1 MKDLLRTKSTAA
13 MILVAAVNGLFF
25 LGKSAT
31 AQDAVLTF
39 SVMGDVP
46 YSSTGET
53 TLQKQIADHNK
64 YSPSEFMVHVG
75 DIKPGGGSCPES
87 VYQKVAGYLLN
98 LKAPTFI
105 IPGDNEWT
113 GCSNWDQAWSF
124 WENHFMSFEENFC
137 GAPSVDRQ
145 SVRPENFAWMKK
157 GVLLIGI
164 NMPGGNKKNPS
175 LWDQRLQ
182 QNADWVVQQLQDHK
196 NEVRGAVIF
205 AHSMKRT
212 QDPIFFDQFQPAAAA
227 FGKPILYIHGNDH
240 SWSTDK
246 PFPQQNI
253 TRVCVDEGG
262 KALPVQVTV
271 TLNTQNMF
279 SFNRVPWNSNSQP
292 INYDPCAEPGP
303 DITVNPIT
311 HDYGDVQVSGSA
323 TKAIKITNSGN
334 ENLQVTGVS
343 LTGGNASEFNI
354 QDASTFTLSPSAN
367 RDVVVNFA
375 PASEGEKNAALRL
388 VSNDPDEDPFIVDL
402 AGTGVVFD
410 PPVITSFTPQSGA
423 IGAKVTIT
431 GDNFNGASQV
441 TFNGVVANNFTI
453 DSNTQLR
460 ADVPSGATTGKIGVT
475 TPGGDATSVDDFT
488 VTAPPPTTT
497 FKPTHDAYVKSTEA
511 SSNFGTQSTLRMR
524 QSSTMI
530 NSYLKFDITGVS
542 GTVGSAKLRLFV
554 TAASNSGGSVYL
566 VSNNYSN
573 NSSPWTETGL
583 NYSNAPSLSGSA
595 LSTIGSVSNGQW
607 VEFDVTATIN
617 GSGTYSFGLKNS
629 SSTIVQYSSKEGAND
644 PELVIQG
651 SGGGQPQ
658 TPRISISNVTV
669 TEGNAGTVN
678 AEFDVSM
685 NTTSSQEVTVDY
697 STSEGSASA
706 GSDYLAVPGVLTFDV
721 GSTLETIT
729 VTVNGDVIDESDENF
744 FVDLSN
750 PAHAT
755 INDDQG
761 ACTIVDD
768 DGSGGAP
775 NALNPTDD
783 AYVKMSSPTSNTGSA
798 NAMRVR
804 KNSSETIT
812 SYLKFDVNSLSAPVQ
827 SAKLRLFVTDAS
839 NDGGAVYSVSN
850 TYKGTST
857 PWTESGLNWNN
868 APLIEGTPL
877 ATAGAVSTNTWVE
890 IDVLAAIG
898 GNGIYSF
905 GLKNNSTDVVYYTS
919 KEGTN
924 KPELV
929 MQTGSASIAIEE
941 FSADVSDIVQ
951 LPSDYSL
958 SGNFPNPFNP
968 STTFKFSMPE
978 AGVVMLRIFSE
989 TGQLVRT
996 LINTPM
1002 NAGLHSASWDGRNHS
1017 DVIVASGVYFYQ
1029 LVVLKENGEMAF
1041 GKTMSMAL
1049 VK

>member
-1 MKDLLRTKSTAA
+1 MNDLLRMKSIAA
-13 MILVAAVNGLFF
+13 IILMVAVNGLFF
-25 LGKSAT
+25 FCTSAI

-46 YSSTGET
+46 YSSSGDA
-53 TLQKQIADHNK
+53 TLQKQITDHNK

-75 DIKPGGGSCPES
+75 DIKPGGGGCPES

-98 LKAPTFI
+98 LKVPTLI

-124 WENHFMSFEENFC
+124 WETHFMSFEQNFC
-137 GAPSVDRQ
+137 CAPSVDRQ
-145 SVRPENFAWMKK
+145 NVRPENFAWIKK

-182 QNADWVVQQLQDHK
+182 ENADWVVQQLQDHVG
-196 NEVRGAVIF
+196 EVRGAVIF

-227 FGKPILYIHGNDH
+227 FAKPILYIHGNDH
-240 SWSTDK
+240 SWKTDK

-271 TLNTQNMF
+271 TLNTQSMF

-311 HDYGDVQVSGSA
+311 HDYGDVQVGGNA
-323 TKAIKITNSGN
+323 TKVIKITNSGN

-343 LTGGNASEFNI
+343 LTGGDASEFNI
-354 QDASTFTLSPSAN
+354 EDASAFTLTPSAS

-375 PASEGEKNAALRL
+375 PTSESSKSAALL
-388 VSNDPDEDPFIVDL
+388 LASNDPDENPFIVNL

-410 PPVITSFTPQSGA
+410 PPVITSFTPASGP
-423 IGAKVTIT
+423 IDTKVTIT
-431 GDNFNGASQV
+431 GDNFNGASLV
-441 TFNGVVANNFTI
+441 TFNGVVASNFTI

-460 ADVPSGATTGKIGVT
+460 ADVPAGASSGVISLT
-475 TPGGDATSVDDFT
+475 TPGGTATSAGEFII
-488 VTAPPPTTT
+488 TAPPPVTT
-497 FKPTHDAYVKSTEA
+497 FTPTHDAYVKSTEA
-511 SSNFGTQSTLRMR
+511 SSNFGTQSTLRLR
-524 QSSTMI
+524 LSSTII
-530 NSYLKFDITGVS
+530 NSFLKFEVTGVS

-566 VSNNYSN
+566 VSNNYLN
-573 NSSPWTETGL
+573 NSSPWTEAGL
-583 NYSNAPSLSGSA
+583 NYSNSPDLSGSA

-607 VEFDVTATIN
+607 VEFDVTSVIN

-629 SSTIVQYSSKEGAND
+629 SSTIVQFSSKEGAND

-651 SGGGQPQ
+651 SGGGQPP
-658 TPRISISNVTV
+658 TPRISIGNVTV
-669 TEGNAGTVN
+669 TEGNVGTVN
-678 AEFDVSM
+678 AVFDVTL
-685 NTTSSQEVTVDY
+685 NTASSQEVTVDY
-697 STSEGSASA
+697 STSDGSASA
-706 GSDYLAVPGVLTFDV
+706 GSDYISASGMATFAA
-721 GSTLETIT
+721 GSTHETIN
-729 VTVNGDVIDESDENF
+729 VTVSGDAFDESDEDF

-750 PAHAT
+750 PTHAT

-761 ACTIVDD
+761 VGIIVDD
-768 DGSGGAP
+768 DGSGGTP
-775 NALNPTDD
+775 SALNPTDD

-804 KNSSETIT
+804 KTSSETIT
-812 SYLKFDVNSLSAPVQ
+812 SYLKFDVNNLSAPVQ
-827 SAKLRLFVTDAS
+827 SATLRLFVTDAS

-850 TYKGTST
+850 NYKDTST

-868 APLIEGTPL
+868 APLIEGAPL
-877 ATAGAVSTNTWVE
+877 ATVGAVSAGTWVE
-890 IDVLAAIG
+890 IDVLAAITG
-898 GNGIYSF
+898 TGIYSF
-905 GLKNNSTDVVYYTS
+905 GVKNNSTDVVYYSS
-919 KEGTN
+919 KEGSD

-929 MQTGSASIAIEE
+929 MQTGAGSVAGKEI
-941 FSADVSDIVQ
+941 FADMSDMVM
-951 LPSDYSL
+951 LPSDYNL
-958 SGNFPNPFNP
+958 SHNFPNPFNP
-968 STTFKFSMPE
+968 STTFNFSMPE
-978 AGVVMLRIFSE
+978 AGTVMLRIFAA
-989 TGQLVRT
+989 TGQLMRT
-996 LINTPM
+996 LINTQM
-1002 NAGLHSASWDGRNHS
+1002 NAGLYTASWDGRNHA
-1017 DVIVASGVYFYQ
+1017 DVLVASGIYFYQ
-1029 LVVLKENGEMAF
+1029 FVVLRENGEMAF
-1041 GKTMSMAL
+1041 GKTMSMTL